1 MVFEKRYNLVLNFK
15 NAIRRTTRCSC
26 KMLQLYF
33 RSVCSSVVALVR
45 GDSHVVNECNRFA
58 LEHTGNVKLL
68 RLTVQEILA
77 KGNQCRGGF
86 EGSNS
91 LTFSL
96 LQRLRSL

>member
-1 MVFEKRYNLVLNFK
+1 MF
-15 NAIRRTTRCSC
+15 
-26 KMLQLYF
+26 LQDGCNICIFVPCVPPLLTF
-33 RSVCSSVVALVR
+33 R

-91 LTFSL
+91 LTFLCSNAYEAFDVR
-96 LQRLRSL
+96 QATP